1 MPMMQNEDCP
11 NFIDGRLQ
19 TGYNYF
25 KPNDPSVR
33 QDPYPDTTG
42 LFTTFKTDHPEYADI
57 STFSDLSIND
67 KTLCFNICGND
78 HYVENLGSR
87 SQCSPCP
94 PKPENWT
101 PETLT
106 GETDEIRQ
114 LREDGVLGMCSDFN
128 TDEQGQQSTT
138 EKGPEDNKFNEPN
151 WFSRQQSF
159 NLKRTTRNQID
170 WSSSDARNLW
180 SKYELYG
187 PNDTNPKMTDQQLKA
202 MFGRRVPGEFVED
215 GESRVP
221 IYVLSDKYG
230 DPNNEEQQLIEL
242 RTQINTGRGSIVS
255 GCESNSLWE
264 CNGDNYG
271 PNDIIY
277 EEAYD
282 YWLSEFD
289 RLDPTTEQDTSG
301 IQAFSDLISGISIDS
316 NFESCVNEH
325 LNTGDNDSES
335 QQRIKSYTKITDFAN
350 DDINYLQ
357 AKLRRIIL
365 AKESDI
371 NECMNMLNI
380 SESICTSGVSEKML
394 QIGHLVLSIVGA
406 NRINL
411 KKLDIDDRY
420 QLNRIIQKLG
430 YLIPQAIKNII
441 KISKEYEI
449 RICNKPSNTTLLL
462 ERLYMDLYDNQVNVE
477 YNIAPYFD
485 FMSIVDSPNSFD
497 GNVRYIKTMTP
508 LLFALYFIMKMFS
521 PI

>member
-11 NFIDGRLQ
+11 NYINERLQ

-25 KPNDPSVR
+25 NPNDPSVTE
-33 QDPYPDTTG
+33 DPYSDTSNM
-42 LFTTFKTDHPEYADI
+42 FDTFKTDHPEYSDI
-57 STFSDLSIND
+57 SSFSEMSVND
-67 KTLCFNICGND
+67 KTLCFNICGENQ
-78 HYVENLGSR
+78 YVQNLGNR
-87 SQCSPCP
+87 SQCTPCP
-94 PKPENWT
+94 GTN
-101 PETLT
+101 
-106 GETDEIRQ
+106 ETDEIRQ
-114 LREDGVLGMCSDFN
+114 LREDGVLGMCREFN
-128 TDEQGQQSTT
+128 INEQGQQLTT
-138 EKGPEDNKFNEPN
+138 PKGPEGNQYDEPN

-159 NLKRTTRNQID
+159 NLKRTVRNQID
-170 WSSSDARNLW
+170 WTSSDSQSLW
-180 SKYELYG
+180 TKYNLYG
-187 PNDTNPKMTDQQLKA
+187 PDQTNPKMNDQQLKA
-202 MFGRRVPGEFVED
+202 MFGRRVPGEFTED
-215 GESRVP
+215 GESRIP
-221 IYVLSDKYG
+221 IYVLPDKYG
-230 DPNNEEQQLIEL
+230 DPNNKQQQLREL
-242 RTQINTGRGSIVS
+242 RSQINTGRGSVVS
-255 GCESNSLWE
+255 GCDSSTGLWE

-289 RLDPTTEQDTSG
+289 RLDPTSEEDTSG
-301 IQAFSDLISGISIDS
+301 VKAFSDLLSGISIDS

-335 QQRIKSYTKITDFAN
+335 QQRIKSYTKITDFNN

-380 SESICTSGVSEKML
+380 SESICTTGVSEKML

-411 KKLDIDDRY
+411 TQLDIDDRY

-430 YLIPQAIKNII
+430 HLIPQAIKNII
-441 KISKEYEI
+441 KISKEYET

-485 FMSIVDSPNSFD
+485 FMSIIDSPNSMD
-497 GNVRYIKTMTP
+497 GNIRYIKTMAP
-508 LLFALYFIMKMFS
+508 ILVILYFIIKMFA